1 MRDSRSITDDRRPND
16 RFERSALVIAR
27 PGHELGVH
35 GWLEIARPLTFVISR
50 GDRHQ
55 RLRLASTASVLNRA
69 GACPGSVFGRL
80 DDQDIYTA
88 LLHSDESLFAEVRDE
103 LATSLIERDVRTVL
117 VAVNGKM
124 DACATLSRTLAVD
137 AARLAS
143 EGTGH
148 AVQTLEATSEAL
160 PRARDSRDT
169 AGRIELRLDDSALAR
184 KLRATRA
191 YPLLVDVEQT
201 LRTYG
206 PEALRVEELTE
217 VAGVLGVPKVSNVR
231 GNVHRWGRSFYRIS

>member
-16 RFERSALVIAR
+16 RFDRSALVIAR

-69 GACPGSVFGRL
+69 GACPGPVFGRL

-88 LLHSDESLFAEVRDE
+88 LLQSDESLFAEVRDE

-117 VAVNGKM
+117 VAVNGEM

-191 YPLLVDVEQT
+191 YPLFDVERT
-201 LRTYG
+201 LRLCG

-217 VAGVLGVPKVSNVR
+217 VAGVPGVSKVPTVR
-231 GNVHRWGRSFYRIS
+231 GNVHRWGRSFCRIS